1 METDEVQKKKILIFV
16 PEFPRLTETFI
27 QREISGLIALGNIE
41 VTVFSLRKAPGELL
55 ANISGHVSYRKLNA
69 FLLFKA
75 WIYFLL
81 KDPRKIVRIA
91 KSFLSFKE
99 NGFAGD
105 LLFFAKSVGYA
116 YLFLQNHPDHI
127 HANFMSWPSTM
138 AMIASQL
145 LDIPYSI
152 SAHAKDVMVEGEYFV
167 SKVATAK
174 FISICN
180 KFAYEDCINRC
191 GKKAPSNVFLQYH
204 GIDLAHTFG
213 SVPPAKKGD
222 KLFLF
227 NGGTRLVEKKGQK
240 YLIEA
245 AEILKSKG
253 LDFELHIAGPGPLYG
268 ELVDQI
274 RKLGLQENVFIH
286 GNGDGIPFNEVV
298 AYLKACDIVVQANIN
313 LDSGD
318 ADGVPTFII
327 ESAMLGKPIIATD
340 AGSITEL
347 IFDKKTGLLVPQR
360 DSKALAE
367 AILKL
372 TKEDPAFGISLGK
385 AAREKALEIFDL
397 EKNIKELERL
407 LIQ

>member
-1 METDEVQKKKILIFV
+1 MVTDEVQKKRILVFV

-27 QREISGLIALGNIE
+27 QREISGLIALGNVEI
-41 VTVFSLRKAPGELL
+41 TVFSLRKASGELL
-55 ANISGHVSYRKLNA
+55 TNISGHVFYRKLNI
-69 FLLFKA
+69 LLLLKA
-75 WIYFLL
+75 WFYFLL
-81 KDPRKIVRIA
+81 KDPRKIVRVA
-91 KSFLSFKE
+91 KSFLSSKGGSFIG
-99 NGFAGD
+99 N

-116 YLFLQNHPDHI
+116 YLFLQYHPDHI

-145 LDIPYSI
+145 LDISYSI
-152 SAHAKDVMVEGEYFV
+152 SAHAKDIMVEGEYFA

-191 GKKAPSNVFLQYH
+191 GKEAPSNVFLQYH
-204 GIDLAHTFG
+204 GIDLAQTFG
-213 SVPPAKKGD
+213 SVPPAKRGNR
-222 KLFLF
+222 LFLF

-245 AEILKSKG
+245 AGILKSEN

-268 ELVDQI
+268 ELVAQI
-274 RKLGLQENVFIH
+274 MELGLQDNVFIH
-286 GNGDGIPFNEVV
+286 GKGDGIPFDEVV

-347 IFDKKTGLLVPQR
+347 ILDKETGLVIPQR
-360 DSKALAE
+360 DSRALAE

-372 TKEDPAFGISLGK
+372 AKEDPAFGISLGT
-385 AAREKALEIFDL
+385 AAKEKALEKFDL
-397 EKNIKELERL
+397 DKNIQELERL